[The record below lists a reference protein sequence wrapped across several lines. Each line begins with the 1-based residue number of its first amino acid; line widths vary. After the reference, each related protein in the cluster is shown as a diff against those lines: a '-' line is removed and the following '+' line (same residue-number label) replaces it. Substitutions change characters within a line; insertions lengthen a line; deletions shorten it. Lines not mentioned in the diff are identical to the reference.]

1 MVERKQNIL
10 EILAANS
17 NVTVAD
23 IAKAVDVSVVTVR
36 ADLDSLEQDGLIVRT
51 RGGALPAFHPK
62 IMEQLTSHRDSKIA
76 IAQKAASMI
85 KDGDSVIIGAGTT
98 TSLIAKYLLGR
109 RDIHIVTNN
118 TLILTYARVNPQ
130 LRVTLIGGEFRPA
143 EEGVVGPLA
152 MREIEQFHVSKA
164 FVGTDGVSLKQGFTA
179 NFLEGAEFVRK
190 IAHHADEVYVLA
202 DSTKFGKPGFA
213 RILPFNGVDTL
224 ICDTISKEFESA
236 FKDADVRVLK
246 VLKGLQ

>member
-10 EILAANS
+10 GMLTKDS

-62 IMEQLTSHRDSKIA
+62 IVEQLSENRESKSAIAKIA
-76 IAQKAASMI
+76 ASII

-109 RDIHIVTNN
+109 KDIHIVTNN

-130 LRVTLIGGEFRPA
+130 LRVTLIGGEFRPS

-152 MREIEQFHVSKA
+152 LREIEQFHVSKA
-164 FVGTDGVSLKQGFTA
+164 FVGTDGISLKQGFTA

-190 IAHHADEVYVLA
+190 IAEHADEVYALA
-202 DSTKFGKPGFA
+202 DSAKFGKPGLQRFSP
-213 RILPFNGVDTL
+213 LT
-224 ICDTISKEFESA
+224 
-236 FKDADVRVLK
+236 VLMP
-246 VLKGLQ
+246 